1 MPRARRLA
9 GLAYAFVAHF
19 AATTAFAYLLGFLLG
34 TRVPRT
40 VDRGGPAAPAG
51 VALLLDLAL
60 LALFAVPHSVLA
72 RPAVKRAL
80 GPLLDGPL
88 GRSTYGVVA
97 SLSMALVFWQW
108 RPVPH
113 PVWQADGWAGLVIR
127 ALFWTGW
134 AFCAASVLSTNL
146 FDLTGLRQAWA
157 WARGRQAAERPLTR
171 ALLYGR
177 VRHPLYVGFLLA
189 LWAAPAMTAGRLLLA
204 GACTAY
210 ILVAVRYEER
220 DLARLHG
227 PAYDVYRAEVP
238 RFGVSLPRRARAG
251 SRR

>member
-34 TRVPRT
+34 ARVPRT
-40 VDRGGPAAPAG
+40 VDRGGPAAAPAAA
-51 VALLLDLAL
+51 VLVDLAL

-72 RPAVKRAL
+72 RPAVKRAA
-80 GPLLDGPL
+80 GPLLDGAL
-88 GRSTYGVVA
+88 GRSTYGLVA
-97 SLSMALVFWQW
+97 SLSLALVFWQW
-108 RPVPH
+108 RPVPLL
-113 PVWQADGWAGLVIR
+113 VWQVEGWAAVAIR

-157 WARGRQAAERPLTR
+157 WARGARAAERPLTR
-171 ALLYGR
+171 GLLYAR
-177 VRHPLYVGFLLA
+177 ARHPLYVGFLLA

-227 PAYDVYRAEVP
+227 AAYDAYRAEVP
-238 RFGVSLPRRARAG
+238 RFGVSLPRRAR
-251 SRR
+251 R